1 MRALYIL
8 GERGYERIY
17 GPRERA
23 EIAGQV
29 ELIADMQTPQSIAAA
44 PELLAGVEIIL
55 SGWGA
60 PRLDAD
66 FLAAAPKLK
75 AVFYGAG
82 SLRRVV
88 TEAFWASGA
97 QITSA
102 AAVNALITGDFAY
115 AQVLMALKGAW
126 RHALRLRQQERWSK
140 GPAAA
145 GLSGSVVGLV
155 SLGRVAQRVAGLL
168 QRHDLRVI
176 AWDPCVDPSRAEEL
190 GVTLVGTMDELFRE
204 ADVVSLHTPLL
215 DETRGLIGG
224 EHLRAMKAGA
234 VFVNTARG
242 AIVRQD
248 ELVEVLRERP
258 DLFALLDVTW
268 PEPPPPGS
276 PLFALPNLVLT
287 PHIAGAQGAECY
299 RLGRCMVDEL
309 RRFLRGEPLLYGL
322 TRESYARMA

>member
-8 GERGYERIY
+8 GDRGYRRIY
-17 GPRERA
+17 GPQERA
-23 EIAGQV
+23 DIAAQV
-29 ELIADMQTPQSIAAA
+29 ELIADMQTPQSLAAS
-44 PELLAGVEIIL
+44 PDLLAGVEIIL

-66 FLAAAPKLK
+66 FMAAAPNLK

-82 SLRRVV
+82 SLRKVV
-88 TEAFWASGA
+88 TEAFWESGA

-102 AAVNALITGDFAY
+102 AGVNALITGDFAY

-126 RHALRLRQQERWSK
+126 RHALRLRQRGQWSK

-145 GLSGSVVGLV
+145 GLYGSVVGLV
-155 SLGRVAQRVAGLL
+155 SLGRVAQRVADLL

-176 AWDPCVDPSRAEEL
+176 AWDPCVDAGRAGDL
-190 GVTLVGTMDELFRE
+190 GVTLVDTLEELFAE

-224 EHLRAMKAGA
+224 EHLRIMKPNA

-242 AIVRQD
+242 AIVRED

-276 PLFALPNLVLT
+276 PLFTLPNVVLT
-287 PHIAGAQGAECY
+287 PHIAGAQGVECY

-309 RRFLRGEPLLYGL
+309 RRFLRGEPLLYAL
-322 TRESYARMA
+322 TRETYARMA